1 MSACACEIFPA
12 GWQAVTNVG
21 FVTPTLQPLLFL
33 LKTISHY
40 FNAFLS
46 FSLIS
51 SIIRLIVHWIK
62 DIVAHHGAFS
72 VEWNLEIE
80 AHFQILH
87 LIYHTKGSTEFYQD
101 HFSLLPTSI
110 VLKRTETKSHC
121 FLNIY
126 SIDSSSSLVAT
137 DWNERKSGR
146 RKSTALNHRSLI
158 PFAKPPPPGFL
169 ASPTSDI
176 EPIFDYLMGHNG
188 FPIWD

>member
-1 MSACACEIFPA
+1 M
-12 GWQAVTNVG
+12 
-21 FVTPTLQPLLFL
+21 
-33 LKTISHY
+33 H
-40 FNAFLS
+40 
-46 FSLIS
+46 
-51 SIIRLIVHWIK
+51 K

-87 LIYHTKGSTEFYQD
+87 LIYHTKDPRNFTKITFLFFRLPSQCI
-101 HFSLLPTSI
+101 LLTG
-110 VLKRTETKSHC
+110 TETKSHC

-158 PFAKPPPPGFL
+158 PFAKPLPPGFL

-176 EPIFDYLMGHNG
+176 EPIFDYLMEPNG
-188 FPIWD
+188 ALS